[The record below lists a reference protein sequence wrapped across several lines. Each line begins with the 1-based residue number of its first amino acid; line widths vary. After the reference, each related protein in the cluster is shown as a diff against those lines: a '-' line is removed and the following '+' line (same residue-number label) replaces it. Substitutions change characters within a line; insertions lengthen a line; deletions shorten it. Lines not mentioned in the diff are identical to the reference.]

1 MSKNM
6 TFEIDPS
13 QALARKRRK
22 EILAIQKK
30 STKRQ
35 RLESREDYVLT
46 ASSPDVIVLSKE
58 EFSGCGINTTTTP
71 QSEKTHQGNS
81 KLTCKAKVIK
91 SNTKY
96 QNRYEP
102 EVPMSK
108 EEEAEWRKEARRQ
121 RNRES
126 AANSRNK
133 IRIRIEELE
142 NEVENWKNKYKYLM
156 DRIAFL
162 ENGMNPK
169 QQPLSTSVIPSSPQV
184 APKSIYVPSHISA
197 MSDTEQFDLSIP
209 LVPDCSSSIGE
220 VSSSSSLSSPTIT
233 KQYQKNRQS
242 IIEQNATNSL
252 VTDTHVI
259 ENTSRPAVSR
269 M

>member
-1 MSKNM
+1 M

-35 RLESREDYVLT
+35 RLESREDYELT
-46 ASSPDVIVLSKE
+46 ASSPDVIVLSTE